1 MLSLTMSSNVGN
13 ELFDEDGPTTGEGV
27 VGGIICLC
35 NVAGVRALVGLDR
48 AASCSRRKFSVGLSL
63 GVPTS
68 IASS

>member
-27 VGGIICLC
+27 VGGIICLS
-35 NVAGVRALVGLDR
+35 NTLVGLDR
-48 AASCSRRKFSVGLSL
+48 AAFCSRRKFSVGLSL

-68 IASS
+68 VASS